1 MTMYKDPKNGSY
13 FESKQI
19 VSPNMVDH
27 SILEE
32 NASRC
37 QNQESC
43 DETVINFKSCRIKPP
58 IRSISNMQKT
68 EDNDFG
74 ETWYV
79 CFKGACAN
87 AHRQTDI
94 HSQKGKV
101 LWIGKKCFKFESH
114 ISKVTEL
121 LHRSRTR
128 NFFD

>member
-32 NASRC
+32 NATRC
-37 QNQESC
+37 PNQVSC
-43 DETVINFKSCRIKPP
+43 DKTVIDFTSCRIKPP
-58 IRSISNMQKT
+58 VRSISNMQKT
-68 EDNDFG
+68 EDTDFG
-74 ETWYV
+74 ETWCV
-79 CFKGACAN
+79 RFKGACEN
-87 AHRQTDI
+87 VHRQTDI

-114 ISKVTEL
+114 V
-121 LHRSRTR
+121 
-128 NFFD
+128 F